1 MASPEGSQRV
11 EKLSR
16 LCSGLCS
23 PEARSYALPEGAERF
38 TFGRVLWR
46 KRIASE
52 FRLCE
57 LVPSIWA
64 LVFGLS

>member
-1 MASPEGSQRV
+1 MASPEGSQRA
-11 EKLSR
+11 EKLSL

-23 PEARSYALPEGAERF
+23 PEARSYSLPEGAERF
-38 TFGRVLWR
+38 TFGRVLCR
-46 KRIASE
+46 KRIAGE

-57 LVPSIWA
+57 LVPSTWA